1 MIKNC
6 KYNILTTLF
15 LGTVLQ
21 LPAFSAAEDLD
32 ILDLPITT
40 IQKHF
45 ESGKLTSRSLVE
57 SYLKRIAAYDQKGP
71 KLNSISTINDNAL
84 NRADELDRER
94 KTQGPRSPLHGIPIL
109 VKDNYGTAD
118 MQTAAGSSVFEGW
131 IPAHDST
138 IVKRLREAG
147 AIILGKT
154 TMHEFAM
161 GYANHGSLFGQTLNP
176 YALDRIPGGSSG
188 GTGAAVAANFATAG
202 FGSDTCGSIRMPS
215 SHNALVGLRSSVGL
229 SSRHGIIPLAHS
241 WDTGGPM
248 THNVT
253 DLAIIYDV
261 IAGYDAADPQTANSA
276 GHIPGSYT
284 SNLRRDGLS
293 GQRLGLL
300 TNLLLVDEK
309 DKEVASIIRRA
320 VEDIKKAGAKVVDI
334 NVPGLME
341 LMQDDTGGF
350 YPILLELRPDMN
362 AYLKAN
368 PGIGVESVAGIINS
382 ESLKDDEIRG
392 FFQLAIKAEPGE
404 TFEYLAIQAKR
415 QRIRQAVVVAMAEAG
430 VDALVYPTIR
440 QKPAKIGETQS
451 GTNCHLS
458 GNIDFPAISV
468 PAGFTD
474 DGLPVGIEFMA
485 RKWQEAYLLRLAYA
499 YEQASLHRRMPAST
513 PAL

>member
-1 MIKNC
+1 MIEELAPISSQIKKHHLEMKN
-6 KYNILTTLF
+6 LF
-15 LGTVLQ
+15 LL
-21 LPAFSAAEDLD
+21 LW
-32 ILDLPITT
+32 
-40 IQKHF
+40 
-45 ESGKLTSRSLVE
+45 LV
-57 SYLKRIAAYDQKGP
+57 
-71 KLNSISTINDNAL
+71 
-84 NRADELDRER
+84 
-94 KTQGPRSPLHGIPIL
+94 PIL
-109 VKDNYGTAD
+109 GAEAQENPAMKY
-118 MQTAAGSSVFEGW
+118 QVF
-131 IPAHDST
+131 I
-138 IVKRLREAG
+138 
-147 AIILGKT
+147 
-154 TMHEFAM
+154 
-161 GYANHGSLFGQTLNP
+161 
-176 YALDRIPGGSSG
+176 
-188 GTGAAVAANFATAG
+188 
-202 FGSDTCGSIRMPS
+202 
-215 SHNALVGLRSSVGL
+215 
-229 SSRHGIIPLAHS
+229 
-241 WDTGGPM
+241 
-248 THNVT
+248 
-253 DLAIIYDV
+253 DLTQV
-261 IAGYDAADPQTANSA
+261 
-276 GHIPGSYT
+276 
-284 SNLRRDGLS
+284 
-293 GQRLGLL
+293 
-300 TNLLLVDEK
+300 VD
-309 DKEVASIIRRA
+309 D
-320 VEDIKKAGAKVVDI
+320 KVVDI